1 MNGSLYVILQEFNC
15 LLFVCKNIMVLC
27 QGQTQG
33 IFKMK
38 QENLLWICYEI
49 ATYID
54 YRLQNYVVIR
64 IIKFNAFFHTKF
76 TKTFLSQ
83 VRSWTLFC
91 YETKII
97 LGPAQEIK

>member
-15 LLFVCKNIMVLC
+15 LLFVCKNIMVLRL
-27 QGQTQG
+27 GQTQG

-54 YRLQNYVVIR
+54 
-64 IIKFNAFFHTKF
+64 F
-76 TKTFLSQ
+76 KT
-83 VRSWTLFC
+83 TL
-91 YETKII
+91 
-97 LGPAQEIK
+97 